1 MFGRVDFRKD
11 GGKKKWV
18 KIRRENFLEVVWLG
32 ERERKK
38 KMIGFGVFSLRP
50 PKSCLPKM
58 ERKLLRGVW
67 FIYEP
72 KCPCALAYGLLSS
85 TFSFFLFS
93 LDVAFSFLFF
103 FIYFLT
109 RSDFFFLEDFYFFN
123 KFGWLFFFFWSLFL
137 F

>member
-11 GGKKKWV
+11 GGKKKRV

-58 ERKLLRGVW
+58 ARKLLRGV
-67 FIYEP
+67 
-72 KCPCALAYGLLSS
+72 
-85 TFSFFLFS
+85 
-93 LDVAFSFLFF
+93 
-103 FIYFLT
+103 
-109 RSDFFFLEDFYFFN
+109 
-123 KFGWLFFFFWSLFL
+123 
-137 F
+137 